1 MIATSVMDET
11 RKQLRD
17 RVRTLP
23 GDGDAPARAGRLRM
37 LLEEMGVH
45 CDETAELQDVDGVL
59 LASARGVEALIAA
72 RLTDDERH
80 RVYARIVARLLVS
93 EIHPP
98 IDAKMEYSEGHAT
111 IFREDREEDA
121 MVDGL
126 SHALVAGR
134 LDAAPRPFYDDVPRL
149 TFAFTP
155 RTAARS
161 TLGGL
166 HQWSVLWY
174 KRSNLYRRWR
184 ARRDVS
190 HAIERICFVL
200 DRTPA

>member
-1 MIATSVMDET
+1 MTDTSVIDET
-11 RKQLRD
+11 RRQLRD

-23 GDGDAPARAGRLRM
+23 GGGNATARAYRLRL

-45 CDETAELQDVDGVL
+45 CDETAALQDVDGVL
-59 LASARGVEALIAA
+59 LASARGAEALIAA

-111 IFREDREEDA
+111 LFREDREEDA

-126 SHALVAGR
+126 SHALVDGR
-134 LDAAPRPFYDDVPRL
+134 LDAAPRPLYDEVPRL

-174 KRSNLYRRWR
+174 KRSNMYRRWR

-190 HAIERICFVL
+190 HAIERICIVL
-200 DRTPA
+200 DRAPA

>member
-1 MIATSVMDET
+1 MIETSVFDET
-11 RKQLRD
+11 RRQLRD

-23 GDGDAPARAGRLRM
+23 GDGDVRARASRLRM

-45 CDETAELQDVDGVL
+45 CDETAELQDVDGIL

-80 RVYARIVARLLVS
+80 RVYARIIARLLVS
-93 EIHPP
+93 EIHAP
-98 IDAKMEYSEGHAT
+98 IDARMEYSEGHAT

-134 LDAAPRPFYDDVPRL
+134 LDAAPRPLYEEVPRL

-200 DRTPA
+200 DQA

>member
-1 MIATSVMDET
+1 MIATSNVDEA
-11 RKQLRD
+11 RKLLRD
-17 RVRTLP
+17 RVRALP
-23 GDGDAPARAGRLRM
+23 GEGDASARAARLRL

-45 CDETAELQDVDGVL
+45 CDETAELQDVDGIL
-59 LASARGVEALIAA
+59 IASRRGIEALVAA
-72 RLTDDERH
+72 RLSAKERH
-80 RVYARIVARLLVS
+80 RVYARLVARLLVS
-93 EIHPP
+93 EIHAP
-98 IDAKMEYSEGHAT
+98 IDARMEYSEGHAT

-121 MVDGL
+121 VVDGL
-126 SHALVAGR
+126 SHALVDGR
-134 LDAAPRPFYDDVPRL
+134 LHAAPRPLYEDVPRL
-149 TFAFTP
+149 TLAFTP

-190 HAIERICFVL
+190 EAIERICIVL
-200 DRTPA
+200 DPA